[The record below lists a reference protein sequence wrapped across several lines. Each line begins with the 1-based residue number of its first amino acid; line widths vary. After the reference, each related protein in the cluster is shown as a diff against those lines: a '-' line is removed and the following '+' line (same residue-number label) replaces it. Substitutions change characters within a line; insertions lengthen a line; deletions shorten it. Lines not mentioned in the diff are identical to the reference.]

1 LNSGVTDMLK
11 ISWKDKVP
19 HKNVLEKMH
28 FILHFTRIVRQKLAY
43 AGHVFRESIGL
54 NALLRKGNLK
64 QGSKRKAQKD
74 MD

>member
-1 LNSGVTDMLK
+1 
-11 ISWKDKVP
+11 
-19 HKNVLEKMH
+19 MH

>member
-1 LNSGVTDMLK
+1 
-11 ISWKDKVP
+11 
-19 HKNVLEKMH
+19 MH

-54 NALLRKGNLK
+54 NALLHKGNLK

-74 MD
+74 MDWWPAAKDKEKQVSWS